1 MGRMRATW
9 VAGRKQG
16 AERPP
21 ESLSLNTLT
30 SDELSPPHV
39 PYSSRRAVPNNSPEQ
54 SVQLELAVYV
64 CVSQRLHTPQTSVT
78 QPGYWGGMLGG
89 VGGGLSGGDG
99 GGGDGGGAR
108 GGGGGGGGDPGG
120 ASGTAGGGGAGGGGG
135 PRVITGATTY
145 CRDGNAAGSVSCRE
159 ASELAVLDWALAPSS
174 IIDIETEPAVSAEPT
189 MVTWS
194 PKTALSDA
202 VAPLKL
208 YGTAGTRVA
217 ASWSWMVERSRPCAS
232 AAFASFTYSD
242 VSAT

>member
-9 VAGRKQG
+9 VAGRKEG
-16 AERPP
+16 AERAP

-39 PYSSRRAVPNNSPEQ
+39 PYPSRSAVPNTSPEQ

-64 CVSQRLHTPQTSVT
+64 CVSQRLHTPQASVT

-89 VGGGLSGGDG
+89 IGGGLCGGDG
-99 GGGDGGGAR
+99 GGGDGDGAR
-108 GGGGGGGGDPGG
+108 GGGGGGGGDAGG
-120 ASGTAGGGGAGGGGG
+120 ASGTAGGGGEGGGGG
-135 PRVITGATTY
+135 PIVITGATTY
-145 CRDGNAAGSVSCRE
+145 CRDGNADGSVSCRE

-217 ASWSWMVERSRPCAS
+217 ASWFRMVERSTPCAS
-232 AAFASFTYSD
+232 AAFAISTYCD